1 MLEELRD
8 EIARLKRIIESSN
21 HPFIASKRLISNA
34 VELVAKDDFEGA
46 KELLRKACELAELK
60 KFIKVN
66 GRATSLARSIKDKIR
81 DGELE
86 EAERLIKELEETI

>member
-1 MLEELRD
+1 MEFTVEELVM
-8 EIARLKRIIESSN
+8 EMLKRIGKGTEFLPPLSKLYIEVVF
-21 HPFIASKRLISNA
+21 HHLPGPL
-34 VELVAKDDFEGA
+34 EGA